1 MGSIRTYANSFVAFV
16 GDIALLGQDLDGSGK
31 IRYTEFLA
39 ATIEAQGAIS
49 EERLA
54 EAFDRLDSDDSGFI
68 SPENLIEILGPDF
81 PREEIDEI
89 IAESKLQKDNQISYA
104 EFLHLWEEKHDSAR
118 NHQLQQ
124 MLGTTVTLSR
134 DDSHM
139 SLDLLGMESAGD
151 DHVPMSGR
159 ASFIMEKHICS
170 TKQAE
175 VKDVPTNGD

>member
-1 MGSIRTYANSFVAFV
+1 MPWYVSVGEGERDWRWMGSIRTYANSFVAFV

-89 IAESKLQKDNQISYA
+89 IAESKLQKDNQI
-104 EFLHLWEEKHDSAR
+104 R
-118 NHQLQQ
+118 
-124 MLGTTVTLSR
+124 LGIINSNRCLVRLS
-134 DDSHM
+134 HY
-139 SLDLLGMESAGD
+139 LGMI
-151 DHVPMSGR
+151 P
-159 ASFIMEKHICS
+159 I
-170 TKQAE
+170 
-175 VKDVPTNGD
+175 